1 MHLRRRRRTKRG
13 VGACAAACA
22 VAMVCASGAAQ
33 DDGGAFTEAEQ
44 RTLVGGELLRRDLSH
59 REGDRQLYGG
69 ASWQR
74 VHAPIERVWEVAT
87 DPRSLTQLIPSL
99 DEARVV
105 SQQDGARVIYM
116 HHSYAIAETSYYVRM
131 EIDDAARSL
140 RFRLD
145 PSRPHD
151 IREGRGFLSLSSY
164 RGDTIVAWGMLV
176 DPGAGVVTQ
185 LFGPMLNE
193 WLLLPPRCM
202 RDAVEPGRGPTC

>member
-1 MHLRRRRRTKRG
+1 MT
-13 VGACAAACA
+13 ACALACA
-22 VAMVCASGAAQ
+22 VALVGASGAAQ
-33 DDGGAFTEAEQ
+33 QQEEAFTPAEQ
-44 RTLVGGELLRRDLSH
+44 RALVSGELLRRDLSR
-59 REGDRQLYGG
+59 REGSSRLYGG

-74 VHAPIERVWEVAT
+74 VHAPIEDVWEVAT

-99 DEARVV
+99 DEVRVV
-105 SQQDGARVIYM
+105 ADHGSSRVIYM
-116 HHSYAIAETSYYVRM
+116 HHSYTIAETAYHVRM
-131 EIDDAARSL
+131 EVDDAARSL

-145 PSRPHD
+145 RSRPHD

-185 LFGPMLNE
+185 IFGPMLNE

-202 RDAVEPGRGPTC
+202 RDVVEPGRTPTC